1 MFHKLFRVSY
11 AVHFANSCILLI
23 SVRIIT
29 DTNTGP

>member
-1 MFHKLFRVSY
+1 VSY

-23 SVRIIT
+23 SVHIIT